1 MAFNPMYDTPA
12 TIEAQAPMM
21 MASQPSAPM
30 MYDSP
35 AVAREV
41 AQVQAQIIIAKKF
54 PRDENASLRKID
66 RACSRPALANSAIY
80 TYSRG
85 GTEVTGPSARLAE
98 ELARDWGNIKS
109 GYEPIDS
116 NENETTIRCYAYD
129 MEENTVNEI
138 TVKVPHVRYSK
149 KNGVARVVKLEDP
162 RDIYETI
169 ANQASRRVRAC
180 ILKTIPGD
188 IVEHAVDMCRKT
200 QASNVKITP
209 ESLSALCESFAQ
221 FNVAK
226 VQIEAFIQRN
236 LEAITIDQYLRLR
249 QIYQGLV
256 GGMSKVSDFFR
267 PLEEIMAERGETP
280 KSEPAQ
286 EKAEP
291 KPKKKTAKAEA
302 KAPEPTPAPAPEPVQ
317 EPEVTAP
324 EDFEDDFDEDEEDE
338 EAELPG
344 FDF

>member
-1 MAFNPMYDTPA
+1 MAYNQYYDNLPVEQNAPA
-12 TIEAQAPMM
+12 PAMQQPYAQNNMM
-21 MASQPSAPM
+21 TMV
-30 MYDSP
+30 DSP

-41 AQVQAQIIIAKKF
+41 AQVQAQIIVAKRF

-66 RACSRPALANSAIY
+66 RACSRPALANTAIY

-98 ELARDWGNIKS
+98 ELARDWGNIKA

-138 TVKVPHVRYSK
+138 TVKVPHVRYTK
-149 KNGVARVVKLEDP
+149 KNGVAKIVKLEDP
-162 RDIYETI
+162 RDIYETV

-188 IVEHAVDMCRKT
+188 IVEHAVGMCRKT
-200 QASNVKITP
+200 QSSNVKITP
-209 ESLSALCESFAQ
+209 ESLAALCESFSQ
-221 FNVAK
+221 FDVAK
-226 VQIEAFIQRN
+226 IQIEAFIQRN

-267 PLEEIMAERGETP
+267 PLEEVMAERGET
-280 KSEPAQ
+280 K
-286 EKAEP
+286 KAP
-291 KPKKKTAKAEA
+291 QSDA
-302 KAPEPTPAPAPEPVQ
+302 KAPQTEAKPAPAEPVAPQ
-317 EPEVTAP
+317 KNEEPMGGP
-324 EDFEDDFDEDEEDE
+324 EDFQDDDINGMMNF
-338 EAELPG
+338 
-344 FDF
+344 

>member
-1 MAFNPMYDTPA
+1 MAYNQYYDNLPVEQNAPA
-12 TIEAQAPMM
+12 PAPMLQSFAPSPY
-21 MASQPSAPM
+21 MA
-30 MYDSP
+30 DSP

-41 AQVQAQIIIAKKF
+41 AQVQAQIIIAKRF
-54 PRDENASLRKID
+54 PRDENASLMKID

-149 KNGVARVVKLEDP
+149 KNGVAKVVKLEDP

-188 IVEHAVDMCRKT
+188 IVEHAVEMCRKT
-200 QASNVKITP
+200 QVSNVKITP
-209 ESLSALCESFAQ
+209 ESLAKLCEKFSEFG
-221 FNVAK
+221 VAK
-226 VQIEAFIQRN
+226 MQIEAFIQRN

-267 PLEEIMAERGETP
+267 PLEEVMAERGE
-280 KSEPAQ
+280 KSKEAPQ
-286 EKAEP
+286 SD
-291 KPKKKTAKAEA
+291 A
-302 KAPEPTPAPAPEPVQ
+302 KAPQTEAEPAPAEAIPPKTDDA
-317 EPEVTAP
+317 PTGGP
-324 EDFEDDFDEDEEDE
+324 EDFKDED
-338 EAELPG
+338 LTG
-344 FDF
+344 MMNF